1 MNIMICYTGSH
12 SSLQALELG
21 IQHAKRFT
29 GKIYL
34 VASMK
39 KGTAGELEELT
50 RIEEAHQE
58 ALEKVK
64 KEGIDCESRL
74 LVRGISP
81 DEDLVHFAA
90 EEDVDEII
98 IGIRKRSKT
107 GKMLFGSTAQHV
119 ILNAHCPVVTVK

>member
-1 MNIMICYTGSH
+1 MKIMVCYTGSH
-12 SSLQALELG
+12 SSLQALELAV
-21 IQHAKRFT
+21 QHAKIFAGR
-29 GKIYL
+29 IYL

-39 KGTAGELEELT
+39 KGTTGELEELI

-58 ALEKVK
+58 ALGKVK
-64 KEGIDCESRL
+64 DEGIDCESHL

-81 DEDLVHFAA
+81 DDDLVHFAA

-98 IGIRKRSKT
+98 IGIRKRSKA
-107 GKMLFGSTAQHV
+107 GKRIFGSTAQHI